1 MRFYKLLPANGLYCR
16 SFCLLLREIMDN
28 NKEILATK
36 QRFGIIG
43 NSEPLNDAIRRAL
56 LAAKVDLSV
65 LINGESGAGKEFFP
79 KIIHDNSSRKHNKY
93 IAVNCGAIPEGTIDS
108 ELFGHEKG
116 AFTGAVAARKG
127 YFEEANGGTIFL
139 DEVAEL
145 PMPTQARLLRILENG
160 EYIKVGASVVQKS
173 NVRIIAATNV
183 DLRKAVSERK
193 FREDLFHRLSTIP
206 IVVPALRD
214 RGDDILLLTRKFAG
228 DFANRYRTEG
238 VVLDDSAKAELLNYP
253 WPGNV
258 RQLKNVV
265 EQINLFE
272 SGNTL
277 NASQVRKYLPDFEGF
292 TGAVATQTSTQ
303 ASSTYEQEREMLLKM
318 ILQINRELEDLKEK
332 VYTLMHGTGAK
343 TDSNLPVLINRHTSI
358 ANDDTKLPTMLSHS
372 DYMPHIVE
380 DVTDS
385 TLSLEDSERELIRK
399 ALERNG
405 NNRRKTAGELKISE
419 RTLYRKIKEYG
430 LENPE
435 L

>member
-1 MRFYKLLPANGLYCR
+1 
-16 SFCLLLREIMDN
+16 
-28 NKEILATK
+28 
-36 QRFGIIG
+36 
-43 NSEPLNDAIRRAL
+43 
-56 LAAKVDLSV
+56 
-65 LINGESGAGKEFFP
+65 
-79 KIIHDNSSRKHNKY
+79 
-93 IAVNCGAIPEGTIDS
+93 
-108 ELFGHEKG
+108 
-116 AFTGAVAARKG
+116 
-127 YFEEANGGTIFL
+127 
-139 DEVAEL
+139 
-145 PMPTQARLLRILENG
+145 MPTQARLLRILENG
-160 EYIKVGASVVQKS
+160 EYIKVGSSVVQKS

-277 NASQVRKYLPDFEGF
+277 NALQVRKYLPDFEGF

-343 TDSNLPVLINRHTSI
+343 TDSNLPVLLNRHTPI